1 MGVLGETADMIP
13 VTLKVRTF
21 GEKDKIERE
30 KDFQFHVF
38 VQQKWTPTLMMITLF
53 NSISGVNDFS
63 DEITYRFNGN
73 VELQDGKFNISTML
87 APSEL
92 PVPAPM
98 LLAGWW
104 ADKFNRL
111 FMNAVQT
118 PKLKRVDATL
128 DLLPQRRSASIE
140 NVWLAQ
146 TEVKPGEEVTGKVFL
161 RPYRGER
168 IAHEFRIRIPMGLA
182 KGDHKL
188 LLSDADTLNRMQ
200 SAAQFVNR
208 YMDLPQTVSLINQ
221 ERSNNK
227 LYVSLVEPRPTVYAD
242 DKTLPSLPASVLNV
256 MQSGHTQNR
265 PFITAAE
272 SASEQLAIPFDLVVS
287 GSYNVKI
294 KVN

>member
-1 MGVLGETADMIP
+1 
-13 VTLKVRTF
+13 
-21 GEKDKIERE
+21 
-30 KDFQFHVF
+30 
-38 VQQKWTPTLMMITLF
+38 
-53 NSISGVNDFS
+53 
-63 DEITYRFNGN
+63 
-73 VELQDGKFNISTML
+73 ML

-168 IAHEFRIRIPMGLA
+168 IAHEFRIRMPMGLA